1 MPHETESVRRN
12 LVKATIAIDDLLC
25 GGGGALTIER
35 RLASMD
41 GIAQAYVNPH
51 TEMAYVAFDPSQCS
65 VEQIRLSI
73 RDLGFRPG
81 EPRLRSR

>member
-1 MPHETESVRRN
+1 MQQETESIWQN
-12 LVKATIAIDDLLC
+12 LVKATISIDDLLC

-41 GIAQAYVNPH
+41 GVAQAYVNPH
-51 TEMAYVAFDPSQCS
+51 TEMAYVAFDPRQCA
-65 VEQIRLSI
+65 VEQIQSAI

-81 EPRLRSR
+81 EPQFRPK